1 MKLTRRT
8 VIDLADA
15 HISLEQSSERTF
27 KFSGKTRYK
36 IAKNTRILRGVS
48 QDISKKR
55 DEFIFKHS
63 PTGKIEQGTPER
75 TAFTEEYSAY
85 LDESVDVNV
94 LTYNLDELD
103 LDTNQIP
110 NSVLPGLLDLVL
122 EQVPA
127 L

>member
-8 VIDLADA
+8 VINLADA
-15 HISLEQSSERTF
+15 HLSLERSSEHTF

-36 IAKNTRILRGVS
+36 IAKNTRILRGAS
-48 QDISKKR
+48 EDISKKR
-55 DEFIFKHS
+55 DEFIFKHN
-63 PTGKIEQGTPER
+63 PTGKIEQGAPER
-75 TAFTEEYSAY
+75 TAFNEDYSAY
-85 LDESVDVNV
+85 LDEQVETNV
-94 LTYNLDELD
+94 LHYTLEELD

-110 NSVLPGLLDLVL
+110 NNVLAGLLDLVL

>member
-8 VIDLADA
+8 VINLADA
-15 HISLEQSSERTF
+15 HLSLERSSEHTF

-48 QDISKKR
+48 EDISKKR
-55 DEFIFKHS
+55 DEFIFKHN
-63 PTGKIEQGTPER
+63 PTGKIEQGAPER
-75 TAFTEEYSAY
+75 TAFNEDYSAY
-85 LDESVDVNV
+85 LEANV
-94 LTYNLDELD
+94 LHYTLEELD

-110 NSVLPGLLDLVL
+110 NNVLAGLLDLVL